1 MNWQVPES
9 RDSMFAPAVRR
20 DTRSGRLPVVAAWW
34 IGAIIFFSF
43 LFFLFFFLVWFGL
56 VVGVS
61 SGDLEWNINSG
72 IVE

>member
-20 DTRSGRLPVVAAWW
+20 DTRSWRFPVVAAWW
-34 IGAIIFFSF
+34 IGAII
-43 LFFLFFFLVWFGL
+43 FFLFFFLVWFGL

-72 IVE
+72 IVGV